1 MQLSSTLRLIG
12 IASVAMI
19 AATAAVAQAPATT
32 AQVTPPQAKAEP
44 LFAIIYRA
52 GPAWKA
58 NVPMRDQGL
67 LEHFYYIRDQHRAG
81 RIIVAGPLGAEGG
94 LVLVRAADQAAA
106 EALMKADP
114 AVTAGKFVGTVS
126 PFTARF
132 PGTVG

>member
-1 MQLSSTLRLIG
+1 MQLSSMLRCVA
-12 IASVAMI
+12 IAGVAIFGATSV
-19 AATAAVAQAPATT
+19 VAQAPAAPAT
-32 AQVTPPQAKAEP
+32 ASAVKAEP

-114 AVTAGKFVGTVS
+114 AVIAGKFVGTVT
-126 PFTARF
+126 PFVARF
-132 PGTVG
+132 PGAVG